1 MKHLTTISNEPI
13 SVQYDQGSNR
23 LKDLLNE
30 IQLKYSQIKQLNSTI
45 NDNDLLFQQ
54 NRLLLISHL
63 EDTENNI
70 NKLINDREQIQL
82 SVQILDQTVS
92 KINQNIKLLR
102 INLEQYRLSD
112 NNIEELQVKT
122 NNNN

>member
-63 EDTENNI
+63 EDTQNNI